1 MPQRSQEMSACGMS
15 RCGKSE
21 QLLAIVNIFPGAE
34 PQRLEDIQRDGVT
47 AKSGGIF
54 DRASSKQSLTC
65 NYKDGGASAIE
76 SCVLALFII
85 PPPPQVMDEE
95 VYSAL
100 EAAEEARAL
109 LPALLSAFDNH
120 QVSLLAVGRLRMV
133 LMKQAHS
140 TKHIFTNVF
149 ISNHSSDELFQRAA

>member
-65 NYKDGGASAIE
+65 NYKDGGAYQQLNLVFLPCST
-76 SCVLALFII
+76 S
-85 PPPPQVMDEE
+85 PPHP
-95 VYSAL
+95 
-100 EAAEEARAL
+100 R
-109 LPALLSAFDNH
+109 
-120 QVSLLAVGRLRMV
+120 
-133 LMKQAHS
+133 
-140 TKHIFTNVF
+140 
-149 ISNHSSDELFQRAA
+149 

>member
-65 NYKDGGASAIE
+65 NYKDGGTSAIE
-76 SCVLALFII
+76 SCVLALFNI
-85 PPPPQVMDEE
+85 
-95 VYSAL
+95 
-100 EAAEEARAL
+100 
-109 LPALLSAFDNH
+109 
-120 QVSLLAVGRLRMV
+120 SLVGRPTR
-133 LMKQAHS
+133 
-140 TKHIFTNVF
+140 
-149 ISNHSSDELFQRAA
+149 